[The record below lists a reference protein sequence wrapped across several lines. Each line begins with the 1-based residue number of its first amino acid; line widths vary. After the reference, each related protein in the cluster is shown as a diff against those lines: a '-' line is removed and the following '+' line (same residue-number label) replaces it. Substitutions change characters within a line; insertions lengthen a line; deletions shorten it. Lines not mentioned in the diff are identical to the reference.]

1 MSQTF
6 LRRNLPHLY
15 DELGTFFI
23 TYRLANSIPLS
34 ALKKLEH
41 SSNNHDFENFK
52 NLFIKYDQLL
62 DLTDFGVNYLINDK
76 IVDICKGTLHYP
88 DGKEYKLICY
98 CIMPNHVHFVI
109 RLLQGNSGISNIMK
123 GIKGTSARKSNLFL
137 GRTGKFWQDESYDRL
152 IRNDV
157 ELYFVIKY
165 VLLNPVKSRL
175 VNIWSDWQNTFCDK
189 NYIVL

>member
-52 NLFIKYDQLL
+52 KLFIKYDQLL

>member
-165 VLLNPVKSRL
+165 VLLNPVKSGL
-175 VNIWSDWQNTFCDK
+175 VKKWSDWQNTFCDK